1 MDPNA
6 PDSSLQN
13 TLPPQDPAMFHQ
25 LSSEVSAQAS
35 VLATHQQQLQRLT
48 SLTEELVR
56 TLQAPH
62 VTAPSM
68 NPTPTPAPATTPT
81 FAPAPQS
88 IRLSLPDK
96 YDGSPGKCT
105 GFLMQSYICISQQPL
120 TYPTDDSRVAFICSL
135 LTGKAL
141 EWATAMWQGNRM
153 SFPSYDHFIRQ
164 FRDVFEHSASG
175 KEAGEELI
183 ALRQGNHTAAEYTLD
198 FRTLAA
204 QTGWDNE
211 PLRLF
216 YRKGLNS
223 DLQSELACREEGKTL
238 EEFMDL
244 TIRLDNL
251 MRSRRPRRGFPALP
265 VVQKSPEPEPMQIG
279 VTQLSAEERERRV
292 RQHLCLYC
300 GQAGHLRATCPT
312 RPPRHDST
320 AVSAECSHNN

>member
-1 MDPNA
+1 
-6 PDSSLQN
+6 
-13 TLPPQDPAMFHQ
+13 MFHQ

-48 SLTEELVR
+48 SLTEELVK

-105 GFLMQSYICISQQPL
+105 GFLMQCYICITQQPL
-120 TYPTDDSRVAFICSL
+120 TYPTDDSRVAFVCSL

-198 FRTLAA
+198 FRTLTA

-251 MRSRRPRRGFPALP
+251 MRSRRPRRVSPLCQSSRNP
-265 VVQKSPEPEPMQIG
+265 LNRNLCKSESLNYQRRSERG
-279 VTQLSAEERERRV
+279 VFVNICA
-292 RQHLCLYC
+292 Y
-300 GQAGHLRATCPT
+300 
-312 RPPRHDST
+312 T
-320 AVSAECSHNN
+320 AVRLAI

>member
-1 MDPNA
+1 
-6 PDSSLQN
+6 
-13 TLPPQDPAMFHQ
+13 
-25 LSSEVSAQAS
+25 
-35 VLATHQQQLQRLT
+35 
-48 SLTEELVR
+48 
-56 TLQAPH
+56 
-62 VTAPSM
+62 
-68 NPTPTPAPATTPT
+68 
-81 FAPAPQS
+81 
-88 IRLSLPDK
+88 
-96 YDGSPGKCT
+96 
-105 GFLMQSYICISQQPL
+105 MQSYICISQQPL

-265 VVQKSPEPEPMQIG
+265 VDQKSSEPEPMQIG

-292 RQHLCLYC
+292 RQHLCL
-300 GQAGHLRATCPT
+300 
-312 RPPRHDST
+312 
-320 AVSAECSHNN
+320 